1 MPACGTAPTAVP
13 GRTEVLKAGELQRM
27 STGTGILHSEF
38 NASSTDP
45 VHNHRNRIVPE
56 RRGVRPQGFEEKGIS
71 DAAKGGCPEAER
83 PRRPPVD
90 TEGDWRPP
98 GLPY

>member
-38 NASSTDP
+38 NA
-45 VHNHRNRIVPE
+45 
-56 RRGVRPQGFEEKGIS
+56 
-71 DAAKGGCPEAER
+71 
-83 PRRPPVD
+83 
-90 TEGDWRPP
+90 
-98 GLPY
+98 